1 MYKVFRTNH
10 TKYGQVIEIIRDELG
25 EEATPFRAVNRA
37 LNIRRLWK
45 EETNSKVRILIDGQ
59 VMHPSQAET
68 WANEEYKSL
77 PKCEECGAI
86 LAGDVYSHSLSDVLF
101 CSTKCA
107 DKNYNFKVDKMSDN
121 EETEF
126 DL

>member
-1 MYKVFRTNH
+1 MYKVSRLTH
-10 TKYGQVIEIIRDELG
+10 EKYGNVIEIIRAEPG
-25 EEATPFRAVNRA
+25 EEATPFRAVNKA
-37 LNIRRLWK
+37 LTLRRLWK
-45 EETNSKVRILIDGQ
+45 EESNSKVRILIDGQ
-59 VMHPSQAET
+59 VMQPSRAET

-77 PKCEECGAI
+77 PKCQECGAI
-86 LAGDVYSHSLSDVLF
+86 LAGDVHTHSLSDDLF

-107 DKNYNFKVDKMSDN
+107 DKNYDFKVEKMSDN

>member
-1 MYKVFRTNH
+1 MYTVSRQTH
-10 TKYGQVIEIIRDELG
+10 QKYGNVIEVNRAEPG
-25 EEATPFRAVNRA
+25 EEQTPFRAVNKA
-37 LNIRRLWK
+37 LTMRRLWK
-45 EETNSKVRILIDGQ
+45 EESKSKVRILIDGQ
-59 VMHPSQAET
+59 VMQPSQAET

-77 PKCEECGAI
+77 PKCEECGSI
-86 LAGDVYSHSLSDVLF
+86 LDGAVHTHTLSDDLF

-107 DKNYNFKVDKMSDN
+107 DKNYDFKVEKLNDN

>member
-1 MYKVFRTNH
+1 MYKVSRQTH
-10 TKYGQVIEIIRDELG
+10 AKYGQVIEIIRDDPG
-25 EEATPFRAVNRA
+25 EELSPFRAVNKAIA
-37 LNIRRLWK
+37 LRRVWK
-45 EETNSKVRILIDGQ
+45 EESNSKVRILVDGQ
-59 VMHPSQAET
+59 VMTPSRAET

-86 LAGDVYSHSLSDVLF
+86 LGGDVHTHTLSDDLF
-101 CSTKCA
+101 CSPKCA
-107 DKNYNFKVDKMSDN
+107 DKNYDFKVEKMNDN